1 MNNTMMLLKTEYKLM
16 VRRKLTTFLAF
27 IFPLAFYILFTSL
40 IDLPEDAK
48 KVFYKEYMYS
58 MTTFSLMG
66 FCMMQFPLEII
77 EEKNNG
83 WYKKLIATPITPFNY
98 FLSKILKTMTLFLIS
113 IILLFS
119 VAHFYK
125 GVNLSMSEWILS
137 GFSLWIGGSLFL
149 TLGLIITQF
158 NEAQKASSIANLFNM
173 ILAILGGLWFPV
185 QTFPTW
191 LQHISKCMPTYHL
204 RQLALDLGKGNGFNL
219 QSFVILILYSF
230 IFLIIALY
238 INKRREV
245 N

>member
-27 IFPLAFYILFTSL
+27 IFPLAFYILFSSL

-83 WYKKLIATPITPFNY
+83 WYKNLIATPITPFNY
-98 FLSKILKTMTLFLIS
+98 FLSKILKTMTLFLFS

-125 GVNLSMSEWILS
+125 GVNLSLSEWILS

-158 NEAQKASSIANLFNM
+158 NEAQKASSIANLINM

-191 LQHISKCMPTYHL
+191 LQHISKCTPTYHL
-204 RQLALDLGKGNGFNL
+204 CQLALDLGKGNGFNL
-219 QSFVILILYSF
+219 QSFVILIMYSLV
-230 IFLIIALY
+230 FLIIALY
-238 INKRREV
+238 INMRKEV